1 MQRLSRSAF
10 QQVCTKQ
17 QGSPMFLL
25 NNALTRRMPSSSSS
39 WIGTATTFKG
49 FSHHDFQESI
59 SRCFSVNLVKRN
71 VGTSSTTE
79 GTTHTTTSNTT
90 VQSVETPA
98 SNTTATATS
107 TTTQSVPQ
115 KPVAFEEPLHEKQSF
130 NLDDFEDDV
139 AGQQLEAAESMSSL
153 FSSFTD
159 YINPSKILEAC
170 IVALHDAGCPWW
182 SSIALVGF
190 GLRMLM
196 SPLNI
201 MSMRASTIMSK
212 LGNSFTQLKK
222 DQVDPKKSP
231 TEREYA
237 RRAYDEMAKKE
248 GFKMS
253 HMFLPLIQ
261 SPLFIAFFFCLNRMA
276 REVEGFQWG
285 GMLWFTDLTVKDP
298 TYVLPILSASCF
310 MAVFLVNTFLRN
322 AGSGRLQSLIAVG
335 MGIFSFALVP
345 FTGRLPAALFMYWIP
360 SNIFQI
366 IFYLLMSRK
375 PIKRYF
381 KIPEVDTSKGANKGM
396 DKIEKMIEKFM
407 PAKAKSPVHAKLMTK
422 QDFDRS
428 RAAKH

>member
-10 QQVCTKQ
+10 QHGTTKQ
-17 QGSPMFLL
+17 QSCLL
-25 NNALTRRMPSSSSS
+25 MSKTNTIIMNHRVPSTWFGNTKS
-39 WIGTATTFKG
+39 FKG
-49 FSHHDFQESI
+49 FSHHDYQESI
-59 SRCFSVNLVKRN
+59 SRCFSVNLAKRN
-71 VGTSSTTE
+71 IGSTEEKISSTP
-79 GTTHTTTSNTT
+79 TTAATPNASVQSFETVSNTTTSTA
-90 VQSVETPA
+90 QSVP
-98 SNTTATATS
+98 
-107 TTTQSVPQ
+107 PQ
-115 KPVAFEEPLHEKQSF
+115 KPVAFEEPLYEKQSF

-139 AGQQLEAAESMSSL
+139 AGQQLEAAESISSL

-182 SSIALVGF
+182 GSIALVGF

-212 LGNSFTQLKK
+212 MGNSFTQLKK

-231 TEREYA
+231 AEREHA
-237 RRAYDEMAKKE
+237 RRSYDEMAKKE

-285 GMLWFTDLTVKDP
+285 GMLWFTDLTLKDP
-298 TYVLPILSASCF
+298 TYILPIISASCF
-310 MAVFLVNTFLRN
+310 MAVFLVNTFLRS
-322 AGSGRLQSLIAVG
+322 AGSGRLQSVIAVG

-360 SNIFQI
+360 SNLFQI

-381 KIPEVDTSKGANKGM
+381 KIPDVDTAKGANKGM
-396 DKIEKMIEKFM
+396 DKIEKMIDKFM
-407 PAKAKSPVHAKLMTK
+407 PTKAKSPVHAKLMTK
-422 QDFDRS
+422 QDFDKIRGI
-428 RAAKH
+428 KH